1 MSGILTRVTL
11 LAAALGLFTG
21 TGGSAIA
28 QSFPSR
34 TVKLV
39 VAVPPGGVTDA
50 MARIVAQR
58 LTEAWGQ
65 TVGVENRPSANYAA
79 GAQAVSVSPPDGL
92 TLLVAPDATV
102 TASPH
107 LFSKLPYN
115 PLKEL
120 TPIIVLCRITPV
132 LAVNASLPV
141 HDVQQLVALAKAKPG
156 SLNYGS
162 FGIGHYTHL
171 SMEDF
176 KQKTGTDMLHIPY
189 RGAPQATVALLTGDV
204 GVELTPL
211 SSVEAHEKDGKV
223 RIIAAAGEK
232 RAVLRPNLRT
242 VAEQGVPGFS
252 TTGWFAMWGPAN
264 MPPDLVRKIHADVT
278 KVLELPQSREFFQTN
293 SFERVELTPDQFA
306 QLAQDDFKHWGALIK
321 ALGVKL
327 D

>member
-65 TVGVENRPSANYAA
+65 TVVVENRPSANYAA

-141 HDVQQLVALAKAKPG
+141 HDVQELVALAKAKPG

-232 RAVLRPNLRT
+232 RAVLRPNLQT

>member
-65 TVGVENRPSANYAA
+65 TVVVENRPSANYAA
-79 GAQAVSVSPPDGL
+79 GAQAVSVSSPDGL

-141 HDVQQLVALAKAKPG
+141 QNVQELVALAKAKPG

-232 RAVLRPNLRT
+232 RAALRPNLQT

-321 ALGVKL
+321 AVGVKL